1 MINEKKV
8 SKSGSITIP
17 SYLRREMG
25 LEAGE
30 KVKIEQDGNGNF
42 FIQRIEGSCI
52 FCGTNEGLKKVKGK
66 FVCKDCVEAVLES
79 EEGIEKKGENG
90 SEE

>member
-1 MINEKKV
+1 MLNEKKI

-17 SYLRREMG
+17 SHLRREMG

-52 FCGTNEGLKKVKGK
+52 FCGTNEKLAKVRGK
-66 FVCKDCVEAVLES
+66 FICRSCT
-79 EEGIEKKGENG
+79 EEILASKEEMQKGEG
-90 SEE
+90 K